1 MMRRID
7 AQYRIVR
14 MLGSNGRGITETFWE
29 VQKKRILGWK
39 TVATFG
45 NSTAALVYAK
55 ELLK

>member
-1 MMRRID
+1 MRRID
-7 AQYRIVR
+7 AQFRIVR

-29 VQKKRILGWK
+29 VQKKRAFGWR

-55 ELLK
+55 EQIR

>member
-1 MMRRID
+1 M
-7 AQYRIVR
+7 QYRIIR

-45 NSTAALVYAK
+45 NSTAALVYVK